1 MADLLTKLDRWTPMR
16 YHPVQAALWRCNKR
30 FIGIQAGRG
39 SGKTELSKRRLVR
52 WLPVRKPWAN
62 PRYFFC
68 APTHEQAKRLAWD
81 DLMRL
86 IPREWIESVNI
97 SEMRIITVFGSE
109 LWVRGLEKPQ
119 RMEGVQ
125 WDGGVIDESSDIK
138 EGVFDLNI
146 GPALSHRNGWCW
158 RQGVPKRQG
167 VGAKEFNDFCDR
179 AARGELADAAY
190 FHWKSSDILT
200 PAQLAYAR
208 ENMDAKDYREQYEA
222 CRETAG
228 GQVFHAF
235 SRLESLR
242 PVVYDPRKQIIVGSD
257 FNVDPMA
264 WVLCHRVDN
273 RLEVFDEIWI
283 RDTNTSKT
291 LSVLWGRY
299 GQNHKGGWAFYGD
312 AAGQQRKTSASE
324 SDYQQIMQD
333 DRFVRAG
340 RQVFYPRS
348 NPGVENRFAATNA
361 LLCNA
366 AGERRLYIDPRCK
379 RLIDDLESRH
389 YKPHTREVQDGK
401 DQGHISDALGYAVH
415 RLFPINGGW
424 TDKLEGARFGVSV

>member
-1 MADLLTKLDRWTPMR
+1 MGLVKLPERWTPMR
-16 YHPVQAALWRCNKR
+16 YHPVQSALERCNAR
-30 FIGIQAGRG
+30 FVGVQAGRG

-52 WLPVRKPWAN
+52 WLPVVKPWRD

-68 APTHEQAKRLAWD
+68 APTHEQAKRLAWND
-81 DLMRL
+81 ILAL
-86 IPREWIESVNI
+86 IPKDWIASINI
-97 SEMRIITVFGSE
+97 SEMKIVTVFGSE

-146 GPALSHRNGWCW
+146 GPALTHRNGWCW

-179 AARGELADAAY
+179 AAKGESPDTA
-190 FHWKSSDILT
+190 FFTWKSSDILT

-208 ENMDAKDYREQYEA
+208 ENLDAKDYREQYEA

-228 GQVFHAF
+228 GGVFHAF
-235 SRLESLR
+235 DEQQSVR
-242 PVVYDPRKQIIVGSD
+242 PVTYDPAKQIIVGSD

-264 WVLCHRVDN
+264 WVICHKIDN

-283 RDTNTSKT
+283 RDTNTVKT
-291 LSVLWGRY
+291 LDILWARY

-312 AAGQQRKTSASE
+312 AAGQQRKTSAQE
-324 SDYQQIMQD
+324 SDYELIRTD
-333 DRFVRAG
+333 PRFLKAG
-340 RQVFYPRS
+340 RQVYYPRA
-348 NPGVENRFAATNA
+348 NPGVENRFASTNA

-366 AGERRLYIDPRCK
+366 AGQRRLYVDPRCK
-379 RLIDDLESRH
+379 RLIDDLKARH
-389 YKPHTREVQDGK
+389 YKPGTREVQDSK
-401 DQGHISDALGYAVH
+401 DLGHITDALGYAVH
-415 RLFPINGGW
+415 WLYPVGGGIFANI
-424 TDKLEGARFGVSV
+424 TEARFGV